1 MPHKS
6 NRDARRHLRKT
17 LNRIGFGDWLLLY
30 MIARNIDRYN
40 HGLYSEQPADFH
52 TSSLQRSFHFP
63 RQLHPPSWCRLLPRR
78 GRKPGRR
85 KSEQLIECLFFRH
98 SPFLAGELIAL
109 DASSLFFPPSTLRPF
124 LRSSLKDMLQVPQ
137 RNLRKTADVRSQS
150 CVRINLQLVDP
161 FFSNLPQRQK
171 RSSSSR
177 QARLGFPSLTFK

>member
-1 MPHKS
+1 M
-6 NRDARRHLRKT
+6 DY
-17 LNRIGFGDWLLLY
+17 IQ
-30 MIARNIDRYN
+30 
-40 HGLYSEQPADFH
+40 EDFH
-52 TSSLQRSFHFP
+52 TSSLQRSFHGP
-63 RQLHPPSWCRLLPRR
+63 RQLHPPSWRWLLPRR
-78 GRKPGRR
+78 GREPGRR

-124 LRSSLKDMLQVPQ
+124 LLSSLKDMLQVPQ

-161 FFSNLPQRQK
+161 FFSTLPQRQK

-177 QARLGFPSLTFK
+177 QARLGLPSLTLSRNI